1 MRGSRVAQFNSM
13 PIWRIRVPQGGVAA
27 ACAALLCPALAGMT
41 RLEALDLTGVPMRQQ
56 AQLATLLRLLPSLH
70 LLKLFNQCYTQEHPG
85 QRARLVA
92 AMQQRFAH
100 VEIV

>member
-1 MRGSRVAQFNSM
+1 
-13 PIWRIRVPQGGVAA
+13 
-27 ACAALLCPALAGMT
+27 
-41 RLEALDLTGVPMRQQ
+41 MRQQ
-56 AQLATLLRLLPSLH
+56 AQLAPLLAMLPSLH
-70 LLKLFNQCYTQEHPG
+70 LLKLFNQCYPQEHPG